1 MEGSKT
7 RVSSDIVDIKEPFL
21 ENTPHDEA
29 NAYTEPSRLNR
40 WICLSILAIYVVV
53 SASALVFLG
62 SKRVLQPYSPA
73 SHVLFYERRSLY
85 FGEDVRYSGL
95 PWEVDEAWDN
105 LLEPINIR
113 STKDELRQAHSPT
126 SDDIVQV
133 SDGGYVSVLSV
144 YHELHCLDAL
154 RRNIFRDYYY
164 PNATAKELEINMIH
178 MTHCV
183 DTIRRSLMCKA
194 DVALYTAYWI
204 GDHTTIP
211 SKELRSGSDTV
222 CVNWEA
228 VDSWARSRM
237 LLRDRYK
244 VRPGPFE
251 NTV

>member
-1 MEGSKT
+1 MEDSKA
-7 RVSSDIVDIKEPFL
+7 RVSSDFVDVNDPLL
-21 ENTPHDEA
+21 ENTLQGEA
-29 NAYTEPSRLNR
+29 SLYSGPSRLKR
-40 WICLSILAIYVVV
+40 SIFLSILTIYVVI
-53 SASALVFLG
+53 SASVLIFLA
-62 SKRVLQPYSPA
+62 SKHVPQPYSPA
-73 SHVLFYERRSLY
+73 SHVLFYERQPLY

-95 PWEVDEAWDN
+95 PGEVDEAWDT

-113 STKDELRQAHSPT
+113 TTKDELRQARSPT

-154 RRNIFRDYYY
+154 RRNIYPDYYY
-164 PNATAKELEINMIH
+164 PNATTKKMETNIVHMI
-178 MTHCV
+178 HCV

-194 DVALYTAYWI
+194 DVAVYAAYWI
-204 GDHTTIP
+204 ADHTAIP

-228 VDSWARSRM
+228 VDSWSRSRM

-251 NTV
+251 KTV